1 MDPET
6 IEDFRRIL
14 RARWERVHHRRR
26 GTMSAV
32 EGLLQSHEPD
42 WEDGQSGLEY
52 YEYFDEEDF
61 NSTED
66 DLAVIG
72 SMVRRSETH

>member
-1 MDPET
+1 MTDDV
-6 IEDFRRIL
+6 I
-14 RARWERVHHRRR
+14 
-26 GTMSAV
+26 GN
-32 EGLLQSHEPD
+32 LLDDDEPD
-42 WEDGQSGLEY
+42 WEDGKSGLEY